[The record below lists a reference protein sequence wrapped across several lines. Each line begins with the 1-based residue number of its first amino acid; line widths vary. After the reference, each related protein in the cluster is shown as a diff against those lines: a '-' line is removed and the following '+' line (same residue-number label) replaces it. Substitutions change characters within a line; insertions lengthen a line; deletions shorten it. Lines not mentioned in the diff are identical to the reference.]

1 MSNNTYDVEYL
12 GMLPGVD
19 DGIGVGIAVFRS
31 ANGSLTTINLA
42 LSRAALER
50 MLEDTSRLLAS
61 ESALNNL
68 PTLQQARKERVRL
81 EEDVLDKFGLN
92 DFHYLGKSE
101 D

>member
-1 MSNNTYDVEYL
+1 MSNETYDVEYL

-19 DGIGVGIAVFRS
+19 EGIGVGIAVFR
-31 ANGSLTTINLA
+31 AKNGSLMTINLA

-50 MLEDTSRLLAS
+50 MREDLTRLLAS
-61 ESALNNL
+61 ESALNNPATIRQAQL
-68 PTLQQARKERVRL
+68 ESVHLDNETLA
-81 EEDVLDKFGLN
+81 KFGLN